1 MKYMKKCFKNIKFSR
16 GIMLF
21 IMLLFAACCIVP
33 FLIILGSSF
42 QSQKEILNS
51 GYSMIPKN
59 ATLSAYKYILSNPK
73 SILNAY
79 WITILTSFITTV
91 MGVLLSASYGYVISR
106 KEYRYKKSLSFF
118 IFFTMLFNGGLVPTY
133 ILISKWLN
141 LSDTIWALILP
152 SLASPWYILMLKG
165 FFQTLPSS
173 LIEAAKIDGA
183 GELKIFSTIIIPIS
197 KPALATIA
205 LFYLLGSWND
215 WWLSMLYIEKDSLVK
230 LQYLLQR
237 ILKNIDFLNSEAAV
251 KYSMVGSGTEI
262 PTYSARM
269 AMCVLATGPILMVF
283 PFFQKHF
290 VKGLTVGSVKG

>member
-59 ATLSAYKYILSNPK
+59 ATVSAYKYILSNPK

-251 KYSMVGSGTEI
+251 KYSIVGSGTDI

-269 AMCVLATGPILMVF
+269 AMCVLASGPILMVF

>member
-59 ATLSAYKYILSNPK
+59 ATVSAYKYILSNPK

>member
-21 IMLLFAACCIVP
+21 IMLIFAACCIVP

-51 GYSMIPKN
+51 GYSMIPKK
-59 ATLSAYKYILSNPK
+59 ATVSAYKYILSNPK